1 MKNLPMHIYFHSVPN
16 LTDFPSGNMERETA
30 EASLNKELDE
40 ISSLYWEHNR
50 NAKQFRQFFIRFAIV
65 SSTILI
71 LMVLAY
77 SWE

>member
-1 MKNLPMHIYFHSVPN
+1 
-16 LTDFPSGNMERETA
+16 MERETA